1 MQKNIEM
8 KITLRFVDQFGDVD
22 LKYHDAAGEHSLPVA
37 MDTEN
42 NLREI
47 DILGDSLEIKVKPTK
62 LDLGINKEEVS
73 GTAEK
78 VFLKF
83 TEKFASVANDMLL
96 HVGCRYIVN
105 NLQDGD
111 VIDVTCRNYSV
122 SGSDQMLIFD
132 LYPVVYLFFEV
143 SKNDHRYDPLDIIPI
158 NRDKVLKSARVMALA
173 DFGLHLIVT
182 YPFQVGRVKRLT
194 KEKTVKKKLKAFNV
208 MSEEK
213 RKKILERS

>member
-1 MQKNIEM
+1 M

-22 LKYHDAAGEHSLPVA
+22 LKYHDADGEHSLPVA

-47 DILGDSLEIKVKPTK
+47 DILGDSLEITVKPTK

-105 NLQDGD
+105 DLQEGD
-111 VIDVTCRNYSV
+111 MIDVTCRNYSV

-143 SKNDHRYDPLDIIPI
+143 SKNDHRYEPLDIIPI

>member
-1 MQKNIEM
+1 M
-8 KITLRFVDQFGDVD
+8 KISLRFVDQFGDVD
-22 LKYHDAAGEHSLPVA
+22 LKYQDADGEHSLPVA

-47 DILGDSLEIKVKPTK
+47 DILGDSLEITVKPTK

-83 TEKFASVANDMLL
+83 TEKFASVANNMLL

-105 NLQDGD
+105 DLQDGD

-122 SGSDQMLIFD
+122 SGSDQMFIFD
-132 LYPVVYLFFEV
+132 LYPVVYFFFEL
-143 SKNDHRYDPLDIIPI
+143 SKNDRRYDPLDIIPI
-158 NRDKVLKSARVMALA
+158 NRDKVLKSARVLALA

>member
-1 MQKNIEM
+1 M
-8 KITLRFVDQFGDVD
+8 KIFLRFVDQFGDVD
-22 LKYHDAAGEHSLPVA
+22 LKYHDAAGEHSLLIA

-47 DILGDSLEIKVKPTK
+47 DILGDSLEITVKPTK

-105 NLQDGD
+105 DLQDGD

>member
-1 MQKNIEM
+1 M

-22 LKYHDAAGEHSLPVA
+22 LKYRDAAGEHSLPVA
-37 MDTEN
+37 MDPEN
-42 NLREI
+42 DLREI

-105 NLQDGD
+105 DLQDGD
-111 VIDVTCRNYSV
+111 VIDVICRNYSV

-132 LYPVVYLFFEV
+132 LYPVVYLFFEL
-143 SKNDHRYDPLDIIPI
+143 SKNDRRYEPLDIFAI

>member
-1 MQKNIEM
+1 M
-8 KITLRFVDQFGDVD
+8 KIFLRFVDQFGDVD
-22 LKYHDAAGEHSLPVA
+22 LKYQDADGEHSLPVA
-37 MDTEN
+37 MDMGN

-47 DILGDSLEIKVKPTK
+47 DILGDSLEITVKPTK
-62 LDLGINKEEVS
+62 LDLGISKEEIT

-83 TEKFASVANDMLL
+83 TEKFASVANDMIL

-105 NLQDGD
+105 DLQDGD

-143 SKNDHRYDPLDIIPI
+143 SKNDHRYEPLDIIPI

>member
-1 MQKNIEM
+1 M
-8 KITLRFVDQFGDVD
+8 KISLRFVDQFGDVD
-22 LKYHDAAGEHSLPVA
+22 LKYQDADGEHSLPVA

-47 DILGDSLEIKVKPTK
+47 DILGDSLEITVKPTK
-62 LDLGINKEEVS
+62 LDLGINKEEIS

-105 NLQDGD
+105 DLQDGD

-143 SKNDHRYDPLDIIPI
+143 SKNDQRYEPLDIIPI

-194 KEKTVKKKLKAFNV
+194 KEKTVKKKLKAFNL

>member
-1 MQKNIEM
+1 M

-22 LKYHDAAGEHSLPVA
+22 LKYHDAAGEHSLPVV
-37 MDTEN
+37 MDPEN
-42 NLREI
+42 DLREI
-47 DILGDSLEIKVKPTK
+47 DILGDSLEITVKPTK
-62 LDLGINKEEVS
+62 LDWGINKEEVS

-105 NLQDGD
+105 DLQDGD

-132 LYPVVYLFFEV
+132 LYPVVYFFFEL
-143 SKNDHRYDPLDIIPI
+143 SKNDRRYDPLDIIPI
-158 NRDKVLKSARVMALA
+158 NRDKVLKSARVLALA

>member
-1 MQKNIEM
+1 M
-8 KITLRFVDQFGDVD
+8 KISLRFVDQFGDVD
-22 LKYHDAAGEHSLPVA
+22 LKYRDAAGEHSLLIA

-47 DILGDSLEIKVKPTK
+47 DILGDSLEITVKPTK
-62 LDLGINKEEVS
+62 LDLGISKEEIT

-83 TEKFASVANDMLL
+83 TEKFASVANDMIL

-105 NLQDGD
+105 DLQDGD

-143 SKNDHRYDPLDIIPI
+143 SKNDHRYEPLDIIPI

>member
-1 MQKNIEM
+1 M
-8 KITLRFVDQFGDVD
+8 KIFLRFVDQFGDVD

-47 DILGDSLEIKVKPTK
+47 DILGDSLEITVKPTK

-105 NLQDGD
+105 DLQDGD

-132 LYPVVYLFFEV
+132 LYPVVYLFFEL
-143 SKNDHRYDPLDIIPI
+143 SKNDRRYEPLDIIPI

>member
-1 MQKNIEM
+1 M
-8 KITLRFVDQFGDVD
+8 KISLRFVDQFGDVD
-22 LKYHDAAGEHSLPVA
+22 LKYQDAAGEHSLPVA
-37 MDTEN
+37 MDMGN

-47 DILGDSLEIKVKPTK
+47 DILGDSLEITVKPTK
-62 LDLGINKEEVS
+62 LDWGINKEEVS

-105 NLQDGD
+105 DLQDGD

-122 SGSDQMLIFD
+122 SGSDQMFIFD
-132 LYPVVYLFFEV
+132 LYPVVYLFFEL
-143 SKNDHRYDPLDIIPI
+143 SKNDRRYEPLDIIPI
-158 NRDKVLKSARVMALA
+158 NRDKVLKSARVLALA

>member
-1 MQKNIEM
+1 M
-8 KITLRFVDQFGDVD
+8 KISFRFVDQFGDVD
-22 LKYHDAAGEHSLPVA
+22 LKYHDAAGEHSLLIA

-47 DILGDSLEIKVKPTK
+47 DILGDSLEITVKPTK

-105 NLQDGD
+105 DLQDGD
-111 VIDVTCRNYSV
+111 VIDVTCCNYSV

-143 SKNDHRYDPLDIIPI
+143 SKNDHRYEPLDIIPI

-173 DFGLHLIVT
+173 DFGLLLIVT

>member
-1 MQKNIEM
+1 M

-22 LKYHDAAGEHSLPVA
+22 LKYHDAAGEHSLLIA

-105 NLQDGD
+105 DLQDGD
-111 VIDVTCRNYSV
+111 VIDVICRNYSV

-132 LYPVVYLFFEV
+132 LYPVVYLFFEL
-143 SKNDHRYDPLDIIPI
+143 SKNDHRYEPLDIIPI

>member
-1 MQKNIEM
+1 M

-22 LKYHDAAGEHSLPVA
+22 LKYHDAAGEHSLLIA

-105 NLQDGD
+105 DLQDGD

-132 LYPVVYLFFEV
+132 LYPVVYLFFEI
-143 SKNDHRYDPLDIIPI
+143 SKNDRRYEPLEITPI

>member
-1 MQKNIEM
+1 M
-8 KITLRFVDQFGDVD
+8 KISFRFVDQFGDVD
-22 LKYHDAAGEHSLPVA
+22 LKYHDAAGEHSLLIA

-47 DILGDSLEIKVKPTK
+47 DILGDSLEITVKPTK
-62 LDLGINKEEVS
+62 LDVGINKEEVS

-105 NLQDGD
+105 DLQDGD
-111 VIDVTCRNYSV
+111 VIDVTCCNYSV

-143 SKNDHRYDPLDIIPI
+143 SKNDHRYEPLDIIPI

-173 DFGLHLIVT
+173 DFGLLLIVT

>member
-1 MQKNIEM
+1 M
-8 KITLRFVDQFGDVD
+8 KIFLRFVDQFGDVD
-22 LKYHDAAGEHSLPVA
+22 LKYHDAAGEHSLLIA

-47 DILGDSLEIKVKPTK
+47 DILGDSLEITVKPTK

-105 NLQDGD
+105 DLQDGD

-143 SKNDHRYDPLDIIPI
+143 SKNDHRYEPLDIIPI